1 MPEMNKT
8 TSLLRRITQFL
19 KYLLTPRDMC
29 FILKG
34 NNCHLHYYKEELL

>member
-1 MPEMNKT
+1 MPEINKT
-8 TSLLRRITQFL
+8 PPPLRRITQFL

-34 NNCHLHYYKEELL
+34 NKCQLHYCKEELL